1 MYSLQIYFDFSGYS
15 DMAIGLGWMFGFHY
29 HENFN
34 YPYISKSITDFWRRW
49 HISLS
54 TFFRDYVYIPLGG
67 NKKHFIRNIAIVWTL
82 TGLWHGA
89 SWNFVFWGVYFGIIL
104 LFEKLILNSVLNKI
118 PNILRHI
125 YTLFFVVIGWSIFYF
140 TDIKQLII
148 FLKIIF
154 GFTENKFFDFEV
166 QNTFIENIYWLIL
179 AVVLC
184 CPIYIVVQKKLQ
196 AFFVNPII
204 FVYFFFNFFF
214 FIVSVSLLVGTT
226 YNPFIYFRF

>member
-1 MYSLQIYFDFSGYS
+1 M
-15 DMAIGLGWMFGFHY
+15 
-29 HENFN
+29 E
-34 YPYISKSITDFWRRW
+34 
-49 HISLS
+49 
-54 TFFRDYVYIPLGG
+54 
-67 NKKHFIRNIAIVWTL
+67 
-82 TGLWHGA
+82 
-89 SWNFVFWGVYFGIIL
+89 
-104 LFEKLILNSVLNKI
+104 
-118 PNILRHI
+118 
-125 YTLFFVVIGWSIFYF
+125 YF

-184 CPIYIVVQKKLQ
+184 CPIYIVVQKKMQ
-196 AFFVNPII
+196 AFLVNQI
-204 FVYFFFNFFF
+204 NFANLILNFIF

>member
-1 MYSLQIYFDFSGYS
+1 M
-15 DMAIGLGWMFGFHY
+15 
-29 HENFN
+29 N
-34 YPYISKSITDFWRRW
+34 SI
-49 HISLS
+49 
-54 TFFRDYVYIPLGG
+54 
-67 NKKHFIRNIAIVWTL
+67 
-82 TGLWHGA
+82 
-89 SWNFVFWGVYFGIIL
+89 
-104 LFEKLILNSVLNKI
+104 LNKI
-118 PNILRHI
+118 PKILRHI

-184 CPIYIVVQKKLQ
+184 CPIYIVVQKKMQ
-196 AFFVNPII
+196 AFFVNQIN
-204 FVYFFFNFFF
+204 FVNLILNFIF